1 MKIIYVA
8 STEGPRRRVV
18 IVVDSPLVRGILS
31 EQELQKAG
39 NFGCWFVLI
48 WLPQR
53 GPLLLTNSCQ
63 EHKFTLWVGKQDSV
77 W

>member
-8 STEGPRRRVV
+8 STEGPRRRAG

-39 NFGCWFVLI
+39 KVLGRFD
-48 WLPQR
+48 LAAAER
-53 GPLLLTNSCQ
+53 AAAA
-63 EHKFTLWVGKQDSV
+63 D
-77 W
+77 